1 MVIAKDGDTESALE
15 TREKLIEQGLGL
27 DNVVF
32 TALISGFCREERVIE
47 AETTLREMV
56 KAGFKPADDIS
67 IYTMV
72 VDGFCTKLGDS
83 QMCYRR
89 LRKTDANLLS
99 VGIVGTVGT
108 YNVLINALF
117 KRGQIEN
124 AE

>member
-1 MVIAKDGDTESALE
+1 MSVYNWNNKWHLRFI
-15 TREKLIEQGLGL
+15 ILGV
-27 DNVVF
+27 NKK
-32 TALISGFCREERVIE
+32 EERLIE

-56 KAGFKPADDIS
+56 KAGFKPADDIYIY

-89 LRKTDANLLS
+89 LLKTDANLLS
-99 VGIVGTVGT
+99 VGNVGT

>member
-1 MVIAKDGDTESALE
+1 MLWGRVDCNY
-15 TREKLIEQGLGL
+15 LIIGLSCIEGRI
-27 DNVVF
+27 DDAN
-32 TALISGFCREERVIE
+32 REERVIE